1 MLGSTAPP
9 QREVAAGVANL
20 GNTCYMNAVLQA
32 LAHAP
37 ELCLAMDYEA
47 HHLTC
52 PVAKENTER
61 LRKSPPV
68 PPSAE
73 AKKPTRKSRRSGK
86 KSPATT
92 TDSEESLDFTFCTL
106 CEVEDLIKKVHKRRA
121 SSAVAPETFVSGF
134 INHVAPPWFK
144 LGIQE
149 DSHEFL
155 RLLIDAMQKSSTRVL
170 SPDGSSSPLPSMGES
185 KENDKLYPFK
195 LFRGTVESN
204 VRCASCKAESST
216 IDPIED
222 IGLEVTQKSGCLSDL
237 SSSFQ
242 RFTLAEPLTGY
253 KCDRCGKVGSA
264 TKQSRLASIP
274 PILTIHLKRFRYGSD
289 GKPLPPPPRRG
300 REVSQ
305 LVGSSGSAKI
315 EGHVKFLEIFDLK
328 PFLTE
333 SLQDKV
339 KSMFCRLFAV
349 IVHAGKNSHSGHYVA
364 YVRNLS
370 KNEWFKMDDARVSR
384 ANSQEVMNAEA
395 YMLFYRVVDHPVAQ
409 ELRAKHAN
417 AADTLRQEKEA
428 QENKEAQEKKMK
440 AANVE
445 DFLPVVASLTE
456 KPSASPTTSTPLPIS
471 NRDDSTSTK
480 NITASSRHS
489 TSSNKRKRDS
499 PLYLSGEQWSLARTH
514 LPPALTS
521 LIRRAEEIIG
531 EQVELTP
538 ECFKSITDE
547 ISKGGSS
554 KGGPPDVD
562 SEDIQNGIDR
572 FRPAII
578 NLLYL
583 LATRVDG
590 GVKCFLRKKEATASK
605 DDNDSKENAATNNS
619 LVVPVLDSNDTLLL

>member
-1 MLGSTAPP
+1 MPGSSAPQ

-37 ELCLAMDYEA
+37 ELCLAIDYEP

-52 PVAKENTER
+52 PIAKENTER
-61 LRKSPPV
+61 IRKSPPV

-73 AKKPTRKSRRSGK
+73 VKKPTRKSRRSGK
-86 KSPATT
+86 KSPATTT

-121 SSAVAPETFVSGF
+121 TTAVAPETFVSGF

-155 RLLIDAMQKSSTRVL
+155 RLLIDAMQKSSTRL
-170 SPDGSSSPLPSMGES
+170 ISPDGSSSPLPSLSES
-185 KENDKLYPFK
+185 KESDNLYPFK

-204 VRCASCKAESST
+204 VCCASCKAQSST

-222 IGLEVTQKSGCLSDL
+222 IGLEVTQTAGSLSDL
-237 SSSFQ
+237 SSSFRQ
-242 RFTLAEPLTGY
+242 FTKAEPLTGY

-264 TKQSRLASIP
+264 TKQSKLGSIP

-305 LVGSSGSAKI
+305 LLGSSGSAKI

-333 SLQDKV
+333 KLQDKV

-417 AADTLRQEKEA
+417 ATDNLRQEKEA
-428 QENKEAQEKKMK
+428 EENKDTEDNKTNE
-440 AANVE
+440 VE
-445 DFLPVVASLTE
+445 LVSSPSVVTLKE
-456 KPSASPTTSTPLPIS
+456 QPSGCPTISTPLSIS
-471 NRDDSTSTK
+471 NRNDSANTQNGTTTPQTSIINK
-480 NITASSRHS
+480 
-489 TSSNKRKRDS
+489 KRKRTT
-499 PLYLSGEQWSLARTH
+499 PPFPSGQQWSIAKTR

-521 LIRRAEEIIG
+521 VVRRAEEIIG
-531 EQVELTP
+531 EQIELTP
-538 ECFKSITDE
+538 AFFKSITDE
-547 ISKGGSS
+547 ISKSGIQ
-554 KGGPPDVD
+554 GGPPLVD
-562 SEDIQNGIDR
+562 GEDIQDGTNR

-578 NLLYL
+578 NLLYC
-583 LATRVDG
+583 LATKVDG
-590 GVKCFLRKKEATASK
+590 GVQYFLRKDEILPSV
-605 DDNDSKENAATNNS
+605 DDNENKENDSTNNA
-619 LVVPVLDSNDTLLL
+619 LVVPVLDANDTLLL

>member
-1 MLGSTAPP
+1 MPGSSAPQ

-61 LRKSPPV
+61 LRKSPPA
-68 PPSAE
+68 PPAAE
-73 AKKPTRKSRRSGK
+73 VKKPTRKSRRSGK
-86 KSPATT
+86 KSPATTT

-121 SSAVAPETFVSGF
+121 NTSVAPETFVSGF

-144 LGIQE
+144 LGVQE

-185 KENDKLYPFK
+185 KESDNLYPFK

-204 VRCASCKAESST
+204 VRCASCKAQSST

-222 IGLEVTQKSGCLSDL
+222 IGLEVTQASGCLSDL
-237 SSSFQ
+237 SSSFR
-242 RFTLAEPLTGY
+242 RFTIAEPLTGY

-305 LVGSSGSAKI
+305 LLGTSGSAKI

-333 SLQDKV
+333 PLQKKV

-417 AADTLRQEKEA
+417 ATDTLRQEKEA
-428 QENKEAQEKKMK
+428 QDSKEAQDKKQK
-440 AANVE
+440 EA
-445 DFLPVVASLTE
+445 PVVECTPAVVSVAE
-456 KPSASPTTSTPLPIS
+456 KPSVSPTTSTPLPLS
-471 NRDDSTSTK
+471 NRNDTTVSKNTKVSSHLSTSNK
-480 NITASSRHS
+480 
-489 TSSNKRKRDS
+489 KRKRELPPYS
-499 PLYLSGEQWSLARTH
+499 SGEQWSLAKTH
-514 LPPALTS
+514 LRPALSS
-521 LIRRAEEIIG
+521 LICRAEEIIG
-531 EQVELTP
+531 EHVELTP

-547 ISKGGSS
+547 IAKGSS
-554 KGGPPDVD
+554 KGEPPVVD
-562 SEDIQNGIDR
+562 GEDIQDGIQR

-578 NLLYL
+578 NLLYF

-590 GVKCFLRKKEATASK
+590 GVKYFLRKEGAISSK
-605 DDNDSKENAATNNS
+605 DDNENRENATTNNS
-619 LVVPVLDSNDTLLL
+619 LVVPVLDANDTLLL